1 MANYDPK
8 LEKVIKEKEI
18 NLGNELKVKAKV
30 YSYNKSTPK
39 FKLLFIGKRRNG
51 EEYFTT
57 KFPALLTQKEVI
69 AMTKLMTEVSG
80 GLK

>member
-8 LEKVIKEKEI
+8 LEEVIKEGQVD
-18 NLGNELKVKAKV
+18 LGNELIVKAKV

-39 FKLLFIGKRRNG
+39 FKLLFIGKRRDG
-51 EEYFTT
+51 SEFFTT
-57 KFPALLTQKEVI
+57 KFPALLTQKEVK
-69 AMTKLMTEVSG
+69 AMTKLMNEVSG